1 MTPPDLNFLYVIQA
15 LADER
20 SVSRAAD
27 RLGLTQPAV
36 SHALGK
42 LRTLFQD
49 DLFVR
54 AGSVMAPTPVG
65 ERLIEGVAHVLNVV
79 QQEIWSAKSFD
90 ASTSIRTFS
99 VCLSDMGVIVLLPRL
114 LAALRERAPLASL
127 KPIQVPS
134 LELASALQD
143 GAVDLAIGYLGKLG
157 ENLRQQPLFR
167 RSLVGI
173 VRGGKTRKKVRMTLE
188 QFMERKHVVA
198 GTLAL
203 TNQLLE
209 KELRRHGA
217 RLKVGVDVPYLLAV
231 PSLVATSDFVAAVPD
246 ELADLFARLA
256 NVDVFELPIELPDL
270 TVQQFWHA
278 RYHNDAG
285 HRWFRGLVNET
296 LRQDGGKTKVSR
308 RAE

>member
-1 MTPPDLNFLYVIQA
+1 MPMPDLNFLYVLQA
-15 LADER
+15 LGEER

-54 AGSVMAPTPVG
+54 AGPVMAPTPIG
-65 ERLIEGVAHVLNVV
+65 EQLIEGVDKVLALV
-79 QQEIWSAKSFD
+79 QQEIWSARSFD
-90 ASTSIRTFS
+90 AATTTRTFS

-114 LAALRERAPLASL
+114 LAAVRERAPFATL

-157 ENLRQQPLFR
+157 DNLHQQALFR

-173 VRGGKTRKKVRMTLE
+173 IKGGTTRRKLRMSVETFIE
-188 QFMERKHVVA
+188 KKHVVA

-209 KELRRHGA
+209 KEMRLHGA
-217 RLKVGVDVPYLLAV
+217 RLKVGVEVPYLLAV
-231 PSLVATSDFVAAVPD
+231 PSLVANSDFIAAVPD
-246 ELADLFARLA
+246 ELAELFSRLA
-256 NVDVFELPIELPDL
+256 DVDVFPLPIRLPDL
-270 TVQQFWHA
+270 IVQQFWHA
-278 RYHNDAG
+278 RYHSDAG
-285 HRWFRGLVNET
+285 HRWFRSLVAQT
-296 LRQDGGKTKVSR
+296 LRQ
-308 RAE
+308 E

>member
-1 MTPPDLNFLYVIQA
+1 MTPPDLNFLYVVQA

-90 ASTSIRTFS
+90 ASTSTRTFS

-308 RAE
+308 REE

>member
-1 MTPPDLNFLYVIQA
+1 MQSPDLNFLYVLQA
-15 LADER
+15 LAEER
-20 SVSRAAD
+20 SVSRAAE

-42 LRTLFQD
+42 LRTLFED

-54 AGSVMAPTPVG
+54 AGPVMAPTPVG
-65 ERLIEGVAHVLNVV
+65 ERLIEGVTNVLALV

-90 ASTSIRTFS
+90 AATTTRTFS

-114 LAALRERAPLASL
+114 LAALRERAPLATL
-127 KPIQVPS
+127 KPIQVAS

-143 GAVDLAIGYLGKLG
+143 GALDLAIGYLGKLG
-157 ENLRQQPLFR
+157 ENLHQQPLFR

-173 VRGGKTRKKVRMTLE
+173 IKGGATRKKLRMTLDDFVE
-188 QFMERKHVVA
+188 KKHVVA

-209 KELRRHGA
+209 RELRQHGT
-217 RLKVGVDVPYLLAV
+217 RLKVGVEVPYLLAV
-231 PSLVATSDFVAAVPD
+231 PSLVANSDFIAAVPD
-246 ELADLFARLA
+246 ELAELFSRLA
-256 NVDVFELPIELPDL
+256 DVDVFPLPIKLPDL
-270 TVQQFWHA
+270 LVQQFWHA

-285 HRWFRGLVNET
+285 HRWFRSLVAQT
-296 LRQDGGKTKVSR
+296 LRQD
-308 RAE
+308 